1 MFITYEEMEIK
12 FDKGADALY
21 LEFSNAEFAKNK
33 KIDSTTIIDL
43 DKEGKIIGIELL
55 DVSKSIP
62 KDFLSSIIVKNL
74 A

>member
-1 MFITYEEMEIK
+1 MEIK
-12 FDKGADALY
+12 FDKEADALY